1 MLIEEIDVR
10 VKNDGLDVVI
20 RWAGDDRATLRVR
33 RNRTGHGSIVGA
45 SNPTSS
51 TWYGCWLG

>member
-1 MLIEEIDVR
+1 MLFDEVVVR

-20 RWAGDDRATLRVR
+20 RWAGDDRANLRVR
-33 RNRTGHGSIVGA
+33 RNRTGRGSIVGA

-51 TWYGCWLG
+51 TWCGCWLG